1 MLAPN
6 TLLQNRYRIKRQL
19 AQGGM
24 GAIYEAEA
32 VHLGGTVVAVK
43 ETFFFEEKLRRQFE
57 REAATLASLRHPSL
71 PKVSDHFSEG
81 AGQFL
86 VMEFIPGKDL
96 LELLEERGRPFEPQF
111 VLEWAEHLLDTLD
124 YIHSQHPPVIHRDIK
139 PNNLKLTPRGELFL
153 LDFGLAKNAT
163 TPTRAG
169 GSLRAYT
176 PEYASPEQI
185 RGIGTDARS
194 DLYSLGATLYHLLT
208 GELPPAAQVREAVI
222 KRTGTDPLI
231 DQTVMQTVTP
241 LKKAIIKAMALQRED
256 RFQSA
261 AEMLRELREEQ
272 IHWERQ
278 AADRLRQEQEQQRA
292 EEERQRRKNEG
303 MLEAERERLQRENA
317 ELQRRPLENQQRAE
331 EERRQGAAAPPIMPD
346 AKPFVVNLDERKQPA
361 KAATR
366 SFSRLIV
373 VTGGLAVLIMLAV
386 IISNSNRN
394 TSPAIDQRPSASLPS
409 AAIDAPDSFSFETV
423 RLDATGKEIE
433 RKKNQARY
441 YVEDLGNGVT
451 LEMVEIPGGTFTMGS
466 TKAEGQTALAEA
478 RRDNKDAKSEWFT
491 AETPRHQ
498 VTLPAFFVGRFEV
511 TQAQWRAVMGSDSSY
526 FKGDKLPVESVS
538 WNDVKD
544 FCARLKQ
551 RTGRAYRLPSEAEW
565 EYAARAGTTTP
576 FAFGETIT
584 PEIVNYN
591 GNYPY
596 ASAPKGEYREKTVLV
611 GSLGVPNTFGLYDL
625 HGNVWEWC
633 EDVWHGDY
641 NGAPTDGSAWTTG
654 GDQNLHVLRG
664 GSWYV
669 NGGVCRSAV
678 RINLAPGARG
688 NVVGFRVVVSAR
700 TQ

>member
-1 MLAPN
+1 MLTPD

-57 REAATLASLRHPSL
+57 REAATLAGLRHPSL
-71 PKVSDHFSEG
+71 PRVSDHFSEG
-81 AGQFL
+81 SGQFL

-278 AADRLRQEQEQQRA
+278 AADRLRQEQKQQRA

-303 MLEAERERLQRENA
+303 MLEAERERLQLENA
-317 ELQRRPLENQQRAE
+317 ELQRRPLENR
-331 EERRQGAAAPPIMPD
+331 
-346 AKPFVVNLDERKQPA
+346 
-361 KAATR
+361 
-366 SFSRLIV
+366 
-373 VTGGLAVLIMLAV
+373 
-386 IISNSNRN
+386 
-394 TSPAIDQRPSASLPS
+394 
-409 AAIDAPDSFSFETV
+409 
-423 RLDATGKEIE
+423 
-433 RKKNQARY
+433 
-441 YVEDLGNGVT
+441 
-451 LEMVEIPGGTFTMGS
+451 
-466 TKAEGQTALAEA
+466 
-478 RRDNKDAKSEWFT
+478 
-491 AETPRHQ
+491 
-498 VTLPAFFVGRFEV
+498 
-511 TQAQWRAVMGSDSSY
+511 
-526 FKGDKLPVESVS
+526 
-538 WNDVKD
+538 
-544 FCARLKQ
+544 
-551 RTGRAYRLPSEAEW
+551 
-565 EYAARAGTTTP
+565 
-576 FAFGETIT
+576 
-584 PEIVNYN
+584 
-591 GNYPY
+591 
-596 ASAPKGEYREKTVLV
+596 
-611 GSLGVPNTFGLYDL
+611 
-625 HGNVWEWC
+625 
-633 EDVWHGDY
+633 
-641 NGAPTDGSAWTTG
+641 
-654 GDQNLHVLRG
+654 
-664 GSWYV
+664 
-669 NGGVCRSAV
+669 VCRSAV

-688 NVVGFRVVVSAR
+688 NVVGIRVVVSAR